1 MMHLLERLKIIRR
14 LKNANYFR
22 KLFKKNRKEINLVFE
37 SLSDEKSRDVLKKIL
52 RARSSWIRENT
63 YYWNKIAIDKCTEYS
78 FTTEEGFNVYNTKNQ
93 YFVDDC
99 FKLDFADLI
108 LIDGGAYRGDTIELL
123 NLLSNGQFKY
133 IYAFE
138 PLKENYA
145 VLERVIE
152 KAQVRDKVE
161 VFQIGLDNQHGVALF
176 ENQGELAVA
185 GAGQY
190 VEINTDAASKY
201 INLNMKYLPNF
212 IKLDIEGKE
221 KEVLSD
227 IEKYIAAQT
236 PDLAICIYHKI
247 EDLWEIPMMIKKIN
261 PKYKIYIR
269 HHSNYYTETVCYA
282 TVEEGLR

>member
-1 MMHLLERLKIIRR
+1 MIRLLERLKIIRR
-14 LKNANYFR
+14 LKSANYFR
-22 KLFKKNRKEINLVFE
+22 KLFKKNRNEINLVFE
-37 SLSDEKSRDVLKKIL
+37 SLSDEKSKDILRKIL
-52 RARSSWIRENT
+52 HARSSWIRKKT
-63 YYWNKIAIDKCTEYS
+63 YYWNNIAIDKCTEYS
-78 FTTEEGFNVYNTKNQ
+78 FTTEDGFNVYNTKNQ
-93 YFVDDC
+93 YFIDDC
-99 FKLDFADLI
+99 FRLDFANLI
-108 LIDGGAYRGDTIELL
+108 LVDGGAYRGDTIELL
-123 NLLSNGQFKY
+123 NSLSNGQFKH

-138 PLKENYA
+138 PLKENHA
-145 VLERVIE
+145 VLERVID
-152 KAQVRDKVE
+152 KLRVRDKVE
-161 VFQIGLDNQHGVALF
+161 VFQIGLDNQQGVALF

-221 KEVLSD
+221 KEVLRD
-227 IEKYIAAQT
+227 IEKYIVEQM
-236 PDLAICIYHKI
+236 PDLAICIYHKV

>member
-1 MMHLLERLKIIRR
+1 MIHLLERLKIIRR

-22 KLFKKNRKEINLVFE
+22 KLFKKNRNEINLVFE
-37 SLSDEKSRDVLKKIL
+37 SLSDEKSKDVLRKIL
-52 RARSSWIRENT
+52 YARSSWIRKNT
-63 YYWNKIAIDKCTEYS
+63 YYWNNIAIDKCTEYS
-78 FTTEEGFNVYNTKNQ
+78 FTTEDGFNVYNTKNQ
-93 YFVDDC
+93 YFIDDC
-99 FKLDFADLI
+99 FELDFANLI
-108 LIDGGAYRGDTIELL
+108 LVDGGAYRGDTIELL
-123 NLLSNGQFKY
+123 NSLSNGNFKY

-161 VFQIGLDNQHGVALF
+161 VFQIGLDNQQGVSLV

-201 INLNMKYLPNF
+201 INVNMKYLPNF

-221 KEVLSD
+221 KEVLRD
-227 IEKYIAAQT
+227 IENYIVEQM
-236 PDLAICIYHKI
+236 PDLAICIYHKV
-247 EDLWEIPMMIKKIN
+247 EDLWEIPMMIKQIN
-261 PKYKIYIR
+261 PKYTIYIR
-269 HHSNYYTETVCYA
+269 PHSNYYTETVCSA
-282 TVEEGLR
+282 TVEEGVR